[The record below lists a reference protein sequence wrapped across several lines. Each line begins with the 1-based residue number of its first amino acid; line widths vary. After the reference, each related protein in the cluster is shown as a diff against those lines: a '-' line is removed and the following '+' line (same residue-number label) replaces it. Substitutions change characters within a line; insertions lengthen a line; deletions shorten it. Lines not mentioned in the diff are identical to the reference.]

1 MGKLFSLNDIED
13 TSDVN
18 YETLAEEVSFPSI
31 SDEVDDHKHSLSLA
45 TEALKNASNELK
57 LVRHINTSLN
67 GKKLA
72 SVDYFTSL
80 ENYKPVLEVIAS
92 NLGNKLAIPS
102 LEDFQNPYGA
112 KASHEVAMEG
122 LRDYVKKIWEKIKD
136 IFVAFFKKI
145 TLFFRRVLKVDLE
158 LENYEEYLEVMIAK
172 IKSKKPEIS
181 NSKEIIDSK
190 LPSLLANPGME
201 TITHDYILG
210 TGEVKIKQLVHMINK
225 VFNEGIG
232 ALAKN
237 DFKQLSDSVNE
248 LVSAGFQKE
257 KSLTEVT
264 EKLDGIKRN
273 AINAINKLFIH
284 EVRSI
289 RDLPETVYN
298 DVYYHLDKNEE
309 TSFRATC
316 LIDSN
321 NSHELLP
328 KNFNCYMIT
337 SAESKLFIA
346 SSTENNSFVQNKI
359 YPIPNANNL
368 VTFYEF
374 YRKFSKEV
382 NLKKLD
388 NSLKL
393 LDKHIDD
400 LVNCMRGKYMKLL
413 DELSVVDKSDE
424 GSKFM
429 AAILALK
436 TYMKSDPVNNIPDAS
451 DVFSEVRY
459 IGKLIDDSQEA
470 DAIDD
475 IYAAYKGRESEFIG
489 NVTRLTGSTITAGT
503 SSNYYEDDR
512 KQLLK
517 QYEELQKFLL
527 NYLNNVQVM
536 LKDISVNMAGTYTEL
551 RYELAK
557 YLYKSASLYKV

>member
-1 MGKLFSLNDIED
+1 MSKLFSLNDIED
-13 TSDVN
+13 TSEAH
-18 YETLAEEVSFPSI
+18 YETLSEVVDFPSI
-31 SDEVDDHKHSLSLA
+31 SDEVEDHSHSLSLA
-45 TEALKNASNELK
+45 TEALRNASNELK
-57 LVRHINTSLN
+57 LVRHINASLN
-67 GKKLA
+67 DKKLA

-92 NLGNKLAIPS
+92 NLGSKLTIPS
-102 LEDFQNPYGA
+102 LEDFQNPYGT
-112 KASHEVAMEG
+112 KASHEVAMES
-122 LRDYVKKIWEKIKD
+122 LYSYVKKIWEKIKD

-145 TLFFRRVLKVDLE
+145 TLFFKRVFKADLE

-181 NSKEIIDSK
+181 NSKELIDSK

-210 TGEVKIKQLVHMINK
+210 TGEIKIKQLVHMINK
-225 VFNEGIG
+225 VFNEGIEN
-232 ALAKN
+232 LAKN
-237 DFKQLSDSVNE
+237 DFKRLSDDVTE

-264 EKLDGIKRN
+264 EKLDSIKQN
-273 AINAINKLFIH
+273 AINAVNKLFIH

-289 RDLPETVYN
+289 RELPETVYN
-298 DVYYHLDKNEE
+298 DVYYHLDKNTE
-309 TSFRATC
+309 TSFKATC
-316 LIDSN
+316 LIDQN

-337 SAESKLFIA
+337 SEERKLFIA
-346 SSTENNSFVQNKI
+346 SSTENNSYVQNKI
-359 YPIPNANNL
+359 YPIPTANNL
-368 VTFYEF
+368 VVFYEF

-382 NLKKLD
+382 NLKRLD
-388 NSLKL
+388 NSIKL
-393 LDKHIDD
+393 FDKHIDS
-400 LVNCMRGKYMKLL
+400 LVDCMRGKYMKLL

-429 AAILALK
+429 AAILTLK
-436 TYMKSDPVNNIPDAS
+436 TFMKSNPVNNIPDVNDA
-451 DVFSEVRY
+451 FPEVRY
-459 IGKLIDDSQEA
+459 ISKLIDDSQEA

-489 NVTRLTGSTITAGT
+489 TVSRVTGITINAGT
-503 SSNYYEDDR
+503 SSSYSEDDR
-512 KQLLK
+512 KELLAR
-517 QYEELQKFLL
+517 YEELQKFLL
-527 NYLNNVQVM
+527 NYLNNIQVM